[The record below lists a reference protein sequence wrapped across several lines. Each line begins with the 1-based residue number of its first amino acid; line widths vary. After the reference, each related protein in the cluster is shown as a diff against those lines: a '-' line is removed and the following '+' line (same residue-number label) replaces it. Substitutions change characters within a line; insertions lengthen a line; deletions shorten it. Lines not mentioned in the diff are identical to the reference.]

1 MATAADP
8 LTENP
13 EFFTHGGRSRCC
25 ARHGRTATTPR
36 PGAVVFRAT
45 AGCSASTAAGWGY
58 PTLPPTT
65 TTSQPTTPERRGRP
79 PAWCGCLSR
88 PNALQRVGADEMGLS
103 TPDRGGRSRLT
114 NAATNQ
120 TFRQWPTIAAAA
132 VRMRRG
138 DRRGR
143 NPVQVRILDNTSFV
157 CAARS
162 TIPVTVVLLGIER
175 CPVRHHVYSRHST
188 PKIEKGSVLHPW
200 QEKALTP
207 CSSTKPAPS
216 RAPFVLFDRI
226 A

>member
-13 EFFTHGGRSRCC
+13 EFFTHEIRKSVLRDP
-25 ARHGRTATTPR
+25 PR
-36 PGAVVFRAT
+36 DR
-45 AGCSASTAAGWGY
+45 GY
-58 PTLPPTT
+58 PPGLVPLSFALRRAVARRRRRDGAILPPTAAP
-65 TTSQPTTPERRGRP
+65 SPT
-79 PAWCGCLSR
+79 AY
-88 PNALQRVGADEMGLS
+88 AS
-103 TPDRGGRSRLT
+103 TDGGRSRLT
-114 NAATNQ
+114 NASTNQ
-120 TFRQWPTIAAAA
+120 TFHRWPTIATAA

-143 NPVQVRILDNTSFV
+143 NPVQVRILDNTSLV
-157 CAARS
+157 CDARS
-162 TIPVTVVLLGIER
+162 TISVTVVLFGIER
-175 CPVRHHVYSRHST
+175 CPFRHHVYSRHST